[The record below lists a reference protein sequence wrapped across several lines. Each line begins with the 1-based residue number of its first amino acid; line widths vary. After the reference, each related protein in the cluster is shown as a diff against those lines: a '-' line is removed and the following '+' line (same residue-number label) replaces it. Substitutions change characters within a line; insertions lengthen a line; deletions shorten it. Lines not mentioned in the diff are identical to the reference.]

1 MRITCAFHFFHS
13 QGPIRRNSNFNN
25 IVVSASNHTDA
36 VPFDSS
42 SDEEDDVIVG
52 QTLAEINTPS
62 MHFES
67 DQNSSPPLTEKLR
80 QLHDESRER
89 LKSVDDEQSDA
100 SSVCEEEA
108 DDYSEDEREFQRIR
122 DMEERY
128 SAKTTPKTG
137 SGDKP
142 ARGLIISQCLESK
155 NSQEEAEDEIV
166 DEKESKETEME
177 TKESDIDPIPELIE
191 RVMEQ
196 FTPKPQVPP
205 QIQTDFMEIVQNSL
219 KSFENDALA
228 NEQVDTIITDD
239 LPTPLIA
246 DESIRM
252 TFSFEPN
259 HILNPENIAKAFFDA
274 MNSTNIT
281 FASGNPENLSKAD
294 EPEVEL
300 DDKPPTSGSNI
311 NLNAQQ
317 NASIDEPNDDK
328 YEDLDQGDK
337 EVELE
342 HTGNA
347 SPSPVQADEHNYD
360 DDDYDNESYYDT
372 QFEYQITSKTPSCFN
387 SEDYVFHA
395 NFIRPTPTTD
405 KLR

>member
-1 MRITCAFHFFHS
+1 
-13 QGPIRRNSNFNN
+13 
-25 IVVSASNHTDA
+25 
-36 VPFDSS
+36 
-42 SDEEDDVIVG
+42 
-52 QTLAEINTPS
+52 

-67 DQNSSPPLTEKLR
+67 EQNSSPPLTEELR

-89 LKSVDDEQSDA
+89 LKSLDDEQSDD

-108 DDYSEDEREFQRIR
+108 DDYSEDEIEFQRIR

-128 SAKTTPKTG
+128 LLQNSAKTKPTTG

-142 ARGLIISQCLESK
+142 ATGQKTSQSLESK
-155 NSQEEAEDEIV
+155 KTQKEAENEIV

-191 RVMEQ
+191 KVMEQ

-219 KSFENDALA
+219 KSFQNDALA
-228 NEQVDTIITDD
+228 NEQVDTITTDD
-239 LPTPLIA
+239 LPTPLMA

-274 MNSTNIT
+274 MSSTNIT
-281 FASGNPENLSKAD
+281 FASGHPENLSKTEA
-294 EPEVEL
+294 PEEKL
-300 DDKPPTSGSNI
+300 DGKPPPISGSNS

-317 NASIDEPNDDK
+317 NASIDEPNDDDK
-328 YEDLDQGDK
+328 YEDLEHGDK

-342 HTGNA
+342 HIGNA
-347 SPSPVQADEHNYD
+347 SPSPVQPDEHNYD
-360 DDDYDNESYYDT
+360 DADDYDNESYYDT